1 MREAITQSIQNLRA
15 NKLRSFLT
23 MFGILWGMISVVV
36 LSATG
41 EGFRRGN
48 DKVLRELGKNIGI
61 VWGGRTSLQAGGER
75 AGRQILLTLDDA
87 RAIAAESSMI
97 AVVSPELTR
106 GAVKVK
112 SAYNAAT
119 AAQITGIEPQYQDI
133 RTIELEYGRNFA
145 WQDEEQVSRV
155 AIVGFDMAEQLFG
168 KRNILGEAI
177 TFNGTPYTVVGKI
190 RKKNQDSNYSGPDN
204 NKIFVPFAAMSR
216 DMPRQD
222 AEPGTLSDIIVA
234 PKDWVVEQLPRAL
247 DERTGRIEDVDWPLE
262 QNVRAILARRHGFD
276 PADKQAIA
284 MWDTSLQTLMFGRM
298 IGHMKQFFTI
308 VGIVTLALGGI
319 GVMNIMLVAVKE
331 RTREIGVRKALGATT
346 TLIQRQFF
354 LEGFFLT
361 LLSGGGGMLL
371 ALGLCQL
378 INLAPMPD
386 RFSGMILSWQSALLS
401 LLTLI
406 RHRRRHVHVSRAPRG
421 GAAAG
426 RGAALR
432 DVIDCTA
439 PGRQGHSHRHRVL
452 VSVGGGA
459 RSSARPASASTTTAS
474 APHCRCSASPGASSR
489 SSSCCPTA
497 TVFAAR
503 SMPDSAALF
512 RTARSSR
519 FRARPAC
526 RPAANAPASASASRP
541 TM

>member
-1 MREAITQSIQNLRA
+1 MTEAILQSFQNLRA

-41 EGFRRGN
+41 EGFRKGN
-48 DKVLRELGKNIGI
+48 DKVLLELGKNIGI

-75 AGRQILLTLDDA
+75 AGRQIFLTFDDA

-106 GAVKVK
+106 GAVRVK
-112 SAYNAAT
+112 SAYNAA
-119 AAQITGIEPQYQDI
+119 A
-133 RTIELEYGRNFA
+133 
-145 WQDEEQVSRV
+145 EQVSRV

-168 KRNILGEAI
+168 KRHILGENI
-177 TFNGTPYTVVGKI
+177 TLNGMPYTVVGKI

-216 DMPRQD
+216 DLPRRD
-222 AEPGTLSDIIVA
+222 AAPGTLSDIIVA
-234 PKDWVVEQLPRAL
+234 PKDWVVDGLPRAL
-247 DERTGRIEDVDWPLE
+247 DARTGRIEDVDWPLE
-262 QNVRAILARRHGFD
+262 RNVRAILARRHGFD
-276 PADKQAIA
+276 PADTQAIA

-346 TLIQRQFF
+346 STIQRQFF

-361 LLSGGGGMLL
+361 LLSGGAGMMV

-378 INLAPMPD
+378 VNLAPMPD
-386 RFSGMILSWQSALLS
+386 RFSGMILSWQSGVVS

-406 RHRRRHVHVSRAPRG
+406 VIGVATSTYPARR
-421 GAAAG
+421 AAELPPVE
-426 RGAALR
+426 ALR
-432 DVIDCTA
+432 
-439 PGRQGHSHRHRVL
+439 
-452 VSVGGGA
+452 
-459 RSSARPASASTTTAS
+459 
-474 APHCRCSASPGASSR
+474 
-489 SSSCCPTA
+489 
-497 TVFAAR
+497 FE
-503 SMPDSAALF
+503 M
-512 RTARSSR
+512 
-519 FRARPAC
+519 
-526 RPAANAPASASASRP
+526 
-541 TM
+541 